1 VTPAPSVPTGM
12 PSMSAIVRAAG
23 MLAVGVT
30 LSAAMPGLAVA
41 ADYPTKPVRI
51 VVGFPPG
58 GSVDITARLVGQF
71 LAERVGQQFV
81 IDNRPGA
88 GSNIGTEAVVNAPA
102 DGYTLL
108 LCGSF
113 NAISASLY
121 SKLNFVFLRDIAPV
135 APVARAPNIMVV
147 NPSVKATSVPEFIA
161 LAKAN
166 PGRINM
172 ASTGNGTTT
181 HLSGE
186 LFKSMA
192 GVDMVHVPYR
202 GNAPALTDLMGGQV
216 QVLFDSLSTSIE
228 HVKARRLR
236 ALAVTSAAR
245 SPVLP
250 DLPTVGDFVPGYE
263 ASAFF
268 GICAPAATPR
278 EIVEKLNREINVSLA
293 DPRMRARLA
302 DLGSDA
308 IPDTPAAFARLF
320 ADETEK
326 WAKVVKLS
334 GAKAD

>member
-1 VTPAPSVPTGM
+1 M
-12 PSMSAIVRAAG
+12 NAIARAAG
-23 MLAVGVT
+23 MLAVGLA
-30 LSAAMPGLAVA
+30 LSAPSLASA
-41 ADYPTKPVRI
+41 AEYPIKPVRI

-58 GSVDITARLVGQF
+58 GSVDIAARLVGQF
-71 LAERVGQQFV
+71 LAERLGQQFIV
-81 IDNRPGA
+81 DNRPGA

-121 SKLNFVFLRDIAPV
+121 SRLGFVFLRDIAPV
-135 APVARAPNIMVV
+135 APVLRAPNIMVV
-147 NPSVKATSVPEFIA
+147 NPSVPATSVPEFIA
-161 LAKAN
+161 YAKAH

-186 LFKSMA
+186 LFKAMT

-216 QVLFDSLSTSIE
+216 QVLFDSLSTSLE
-228 HVKARRLR
+228 HVKAGRLR
-236 ALAVTSAAR
+236 GLAVTSAVR

-263 ASAFF
+263 ASTFF

-293 DPRMRARLA
+293 DRRMLARLA
-302 DLGSDA
+302 DLGSVA

-326 WAKVVKLS
+326 WAKVVKLA

>member
-1 VTPAPSVPTGM
+1 MNSIA
-12 PSMSAIVRAAG
+12 RAAG
-23 MLAVGVT
+23 MLAVGLT
-30 LSAAMPGLAVA
+30 LSAPSLASA
-41 ADYPTKPVRI
+41 AEYPIKPVRI

-58 GSVDITARLVGQF
+58 GSVDIAARLVGQF
-71 LAERVGQQFV
+71 LSERLGQQFI

-88 GSNIGTEAVVNAPA
+88 GANIGTEAVVNAPA

-121 SKLNFVFLRDIAPV
+121 SRLGFVFLRDIAPV
-135 APVARAPNIMVV
+135 APVLRAPNIMVV
-147 NPSVKATSVPEFIA
+147 NPSVPATSVPEFIA
-161 LAKAN
+161 YAKAH

-186 LFKSMA
+186 LFKAMT

-216 QVLFDSLSTSIE
+216 QVLFDSLSTSLE
-228 HVKARRLR
+228 HVKAGRLR
-236 ALAVTSAAR
+236 GLAVTSAVR

-263 ASAFF
+263 ASTFF

-293 DPRMRARLA
+293 DRRMLARLA
-302 DLGSDA
+302 DLGSVA

-326 WAKVVKLS
+326 WAKVVKLA

>member
-1 VTPAPSVPTGM
+1 MILMG
-12 PSMSAIVRAAG
+12 AIARAATV
-23 MLAVGVT
+23 LAVSLT
-30 LSAAMPGLAVA
+30 LAGAVPGLAPA

-71 LAERVGQQFV
+71 LSERLGQQFI

-102 DGYTLL
+102 DGHTLL

-121 SKLNFVFLRDIAPV
+121 SKLAFVFLRDIAAV
-135 APVARAPNIMVV
+135 APVSRSPNIMVV
-147 NPSVKATSVPEFIA
+147 NPSVRATTVPEFIA

-186 LFKSMA
+186 LFKAMA

-216 QVLFDSLSTSIE
+216 QVLFDSLSTSLE
-228 HVKARRLR
+228 HVKAGRLR
-236 ALAVTSAAR
+236 ALAVTSATR

-250 DLPTVGDFVPGYE
+250 DLPTVADFVPGYE

-278 EIVEKLNREINVSLA
+278 DIVEKLNRETNVALA
-293 DPRMRARLA
+293 DLRMRARLA
-302 DLGSDA
+302 DLGSVA

-326 WAKVVKLS
+326 WAKVVKLA

>member
-1 VTPAPSVPTGM
+1 
-12 PSMSAIVRAAG
+12 
-23 MLAVGVT
+23 MLAVGFT
-30 LSAAMPGLAVA
+30 LSVAMPILATA
-41 ADYPTKPVRI
+41 ADYPVKPVRI

-121 SKLNFVFLRDIAPV
+121 SKLGFVFLRDIAPV

-147 NPSVKATSVPEFIA
+147 NPAVKATTVPEFIA

-216 QVLFDSLSTSIE
+216 QVLFDSLSTSLE
-228 HVKARRLR
+228 HVKAGRLR
-236 ALAVTSAAR
+236 ALAVTSATR

-268 GICAPAATPR
+268 GICAPGATPR

-293 DPRMRARLA
+293 DPRMLARLA
-302 DLGSDA
+302 DLGSDPVA
-308 IPDTPAAFARLF
+308 DTPAAFARLF

-326 WAKVVKLS
+326 WAKVVKLA

>member
-1 VTPAPSVPTGM
+1 MA
-12 PSMSAIVRAAG
+12 SMSAIVRAAG
-23 MLAVGVT
+23 MLAVGLT
-30 LSAAMPGLAVA
+30 LSAAMPGLAMA

-121 SKLNFVFLRDIAPV
+121 SKLSFVFMRDIAPI
-135 APVARAPNIMVV
+135 APVSRSPNIMVV
-147 NPSVKATSVPEFIA
+147 NPSVKATTVPEFIA

-228 HVKARRLR
+228 HVKAGRLR

-278 EIVEKLNREINVSLA
+278 DIVEKLNREINASLA

-302 DLGSDA
+302 DLGSDP
-308 IPDTPAAFARLF
+308 ISDTPAAFARLF

>member
-1 VTPAPSVPTGM
+1 MRPGAKT
-12 PSMSAIVRAAG
+12 AG
-23 MLAVGVT
+23 VLALCLG
-30 LSAAMPGLAVA
+30 LAAMVAGGAAA
-41 ADYPTKPVRI
+41 ADYPNRPVRI

-71 LAERVGQQFV
+71 LAERLGQQFV

-88 GSNIGTEAVVNAPA
+88 GSNIATEVVVNAPP

-108 LCGSF
+108 LCGSY

-121 SKLNFVFLRDIAPV
+121 SRLSFVFLRDIAPV
-135 APVARAPNIMVV
+135 GGVMQAPNIMVV
-147 NPSVKATSVPEFIA
+147 NVGVPATSVVEFIA
-161 LAKAN
+161 YAKAN

-172 ASTGNGTTT
+172 ASTGLGTST

-186 LFKSMA
+186 LFKAMA
-192 GVDMVHVPYR
+192 GVNMVHVPYR

-228 HVKARRLR
+228 HVKAGRLR
-236 ALAVTSAAR
+236 ALAVTSATR

-268 GICAPAATPR
+268 GVCAPRDTPA
-278 EIVEKLNREINVSLA
+278 EIVERLNREINDALA
-293 DPRMRARLA
+293 DPRMQARLA
-302 DLGSDA
+302 DLGGTAMPGTSA
-308 IPDTPAAFARLF
+308 SFGKLF

-326 WAKVVKLS
+326 WARVVKLA
-334 GAKAD
+334 GVKVD

>member
-1 VTPAPSVPTGM
+1 MLSKGM
-12 PSMSAIVRAAG
+12 LSMSAIARAAG
-23 MLAVGVT
+23 MLAVGLT
-30 LSAAMPGLAVA
+30 LSGAMPSLATA
-41 ADYPTKPVRI
+41 AEYPTKPVRI

-58 GSVDITARLVGQF
+58 GSVDILARLVGQF
-71 LAERVGQQFV
+71 LAERIGQQFIV
-81 IDNRPGA
+81 DNRAGA
-88 GSNIGTEAVVNAPA
+88 GGNIGTEAVVNAPA

-121 SKLNFVFLRDIAPV
+121 AKLGFVFLRDIAPV
-135 APVARAPNIMVV
+135 AAVARAPNIMVV
-147 NPSVKATSVPEFIA
+147 NPSVKATTVPEFIA

-186 LFKSMA
+186 LFKAMA

-202 GNAPALTDLMGGQV
+202 GNAPALTDLTGGQV
-216 QVLFDSLSTSIE
+216 QVLFDSLSTSLE
-228 HVKARRLR
+228 HVKGGRLR

-250 DLPTVGDFVPGYE
+250 DLPVVADFVPGYE

-268 GICAPAATPR
+268 GICAPAATSR
-278 EIVEKLNREINVSLA
+278 EIVEKLNREINASLA
-293 DPRMRARLA
+293 DPRMLARLA

-308 IPDTPAAFARLF
+308 IPETPAAFARLF
-320 ADETEK
+320 ADETQK

-334 GAKAD
+334 GAKTD

>member
-1 VTPAPSVPTGM
+1 M
-12 PSMSAIVRAAG
+12 NAIARAAG
-23 MLAVGVT
+23 MLAVGLA
-30 LSAAMPGLAVA
+30 LSAPSLASA
-41 ADYPTKPVRI
+41 AEYPIKPVRI

-58 GSVDITARLVGQF
+58 GSVDIAARLVGQF
-71 LAERVGQQFV
+71 LAERLGQQFIV
-81 IDNRPGA
+81 DNRPGA

-121 SKLNFVFLRDIAPV
+121 SRLGFVFLRDIAPV
-135 APVARAPNIMVV
+135 APVLRAPNIMVV
-147 NPSVKATSVPEFIA
+147 NPSVPATSVPEFIA
-161 LAKAN
+161 YAKAH

-186 LFKSMA
+186 LFKAMT

-216 QVLFDSLSTSIE
+216 QVLFDSLSTSLE
-228 HVKARRLR
+228 HVKAGRLR
-236 ALAVTSAAR
+236 GLAVTSAVR

-263 ASAFF
+263 ASTFF

-278 EIVEKLNREINVSLA
+278 DIVEKLNRETNVALA
-293 DPRMRARLA
+293 DPRMLARLA
-302 DLGSDA
+302 DLGSVA

-326 WAKVVKLS
+326 WAKVVKLA

>member
-1 VTPAPSVPTGM
+1 MILMG
-12 PSMSAIVRAAG
+12 AIARAATV
-23 MLAVGVT
+23 LAVSLT
-30 LSAAMPGLAVA
+30 LAGAVPGLAPA

-71 LAERVGQQFV
+71 LSERLGQQFI

-121 SKLNFVFLRDIAPV
+121 SKLAFVFLRDIAAV
-135 APVARAPNIMVV
+135 APVSRSPNIMVV
-147 NPSVKATSVPEFIA
+147 NPSVRATTVPEFIA

-186 LFKSMA
+186 LFKAMA

-216 QVLFDSLSTSIE
+216 QVLFDSLSTSLE
-228 HVKARRLR
+228 HVKAGRLR
-236 ALAVTSAAR
+236 ALAVTSATR

-250 DLPTVGDFVPGYE
+250 DLPTVADFVPGYE

-278 EIVEKLNREINVSLA
+278 DIVEKLNRETNVALA
-293 DPRMRARLA
+293 DLRMRARLA
-302 DLGSDA
+302 DLGSVA

-326 WAKVVKLS
+326 WAKVVKLA

>member
-1 VTPAPSVPTGM
+1 M
-12 PSMSAIVRAAG
+12 NAIARAAG
-23 MLAVGVT
+23 MLAVGLA
-30 LSAAMPGLAVA
+30 LSAPSLASA
-41 ADYPTKPVRI
+41 AEYPIKPVRI

-58 GSVDITARLVGQF
+58 GSVDIAARLVGQF
-71 LAERVGQQFV
+71 LAERLGQQFIV
-81 IDNRPGA
+81 DNRPGA

-121 SKLNFVFLRDIAPV
+121 SRLGFVFLRDIAPV
-135 APVARAPNIMVV
+135 APVLRAPNIMVV
-147 NPSVKATSVPEFIA
+147 NPSVPATSVPEFIA
-161 LAKAN
+161 YAKAH

-186 LFKSMA
+186 LFKAMT

-216 QVLFDSLSTSIE
+216 QVLFDSLSTSLE
-228 HVKARRLR
+228 HVKAGRLR
-236 ALAVTSAAR
+236 GLAVTSAVR

-263 ASAFF
+263 ASTFF

-293 DPRMRARLA
+293 DRRMLARLA
-302 DLGSDA
+302 DLGSVA
-308 IPDTPAAFARLF
+308 IPDTPAAFTRLF

-326 WAKVVKLS
+326 WAKVVKLA

>member
-1 VTPAPSVPTGM
+1 M
-12 PSMSAIVRAAG
+12 IFMRAIARAAG
-23 MLAVGVT
+23 MLAVALT
-30 LSAAMPGLAVA
+30 LSATVPALAPA
-41 ADYPTKPVRI
+41 ADYPAKPVRI

-58 GSVDITARLVGQF
+58 GSVDIAARLVGQF
-71 LAERVGQQFV
+71 LAERLGQQFV
-81 IDNRPGA
+81 VDNRPGA

-135 APVARAPNIMVV
+135 APVLRAPNIMVV
-147 NPSVKATSVPEFIA
+147 NPSVPAASVPEFIA
-161 LAKAN
+161 YAKAH

-186 LFKSMA
+186 LFKAMT

-216 QVLFDSLSTSIE
+216 QVLFDSLSTSLE
-228 HVKARRLR
+228 HVKAGRLR
-236 ALAVTSAAR
+236 GLAVTSAAR

-263 ASAFF
+263 ASTFF

-278 EIVEKLNREINVSLA
+278 DIVEKLNRETNVALA
-293 DPRMRARLA
+293 DPRMLARLA
-302 DLGSDA
+302 DLGSVA
-308 IPDTPAAFARLF
+308 IPDAPAAFARLF